1 MNLLRST
8 HLFSYSSLMRYKRQM
23 NFKTHHYSI
32 GFYYSI
38 TLSALEY
45 QAGRLTLGSIAFSL
59 LNKASLNTYL

>member
-1 MNLLRST
+1 
-8 HLFSYSSLMRYKRQM
+8 MRYKRQM

-32 GFYYSI
+32 GLYYSI